1 MCCSLAHYSALI
13 IVPLFASALL
23 TTGCGG
29 CTGKAGDGSSG
40 CAESPHERQGALERE
55 QAAQPEPEPA
65 PAPELVPAAA
75 AEPADDPEATPTP
88 SETDPGNTET
98 RTQEVIR
105 QTFQRN
111 RPQARACFDE
121 ALKKHPG
128 LKGNLTVTF
137 TIDPKGAVKEASINT
152 DRSDLAVPELNTCII
167 DVVRKIEF
175 PPSSRGF
182 ESKGNY
188 PYNFNP

>member
-1 MCCSLAHYSALI
+1 MRTSIVHCSLAIL
-13 IVPLFASALL
+13 VPALL

-29 CTGKAGDGSSG
+29 CAGKKTDASGS
-40 CAESPHERQGALERE
+40 CAESPAERQGALEHE
-55 QAAQPEPEPA
+55 PAAEPEPA
-65 PAPELVPAAA
+65 PAVA
-75 AEPADDPEATPTP
+75 AEPAPEAAKEPTDDPEATATP

-111 RPQARACFDE
+111 RTQARSCFDE

-128 LKGNLTVTF
+128 LKGNLTVSF

-167 DVVRKIEF
+167 DVVRKIAF